1 MPTKKTTKSKKG
13 KPQPPTQQQQALTAS
28 HVHLG
33 PPFAG
38 SGAYP
43 YPAAWGI
50 FPAPDGRSVPC
61 PGFWGFTRHYP
72 TTGGIV
78 AQLGA
83 EPGTGSAGCTLY
95 AGYQYV
101 FKPTVAGDHLITAT
115 LNLGP
120 VTRRPRYGRVQ
131 IAGVLQ
137 IMGPGGHWADFY
149 EDLPSN
155 AGVTLAITP
164 RIQANQIYTLR
175 FGVAPI
181 VENVGYQ
188 SYGEAI
194 LNSAEVKQYLPYGA
208 QAAQLTRAS
217 ASPGHSILDSLL
229 AEGDERDIQ
238 NISLHEAATF
248 GVGYSS

>member
-1 MPTKKTTKSKKG
+1 M
-13 KPQPPTQQQQALTAS
+13 
-28 HVHLG
+28 HLG
-33 PPFAG
+33 TPFAG
-38 SGAYP
+38 QGP
-43 YPAAWGI
+43 YPGGAWGM
-50 FPAPDGRSVPC
+50 FPVPDGRSVPC
-61 PGFWGFTRHYP
+61 PGFWGFSRHYP

-83 EPGTGSAGCTLY
+83 EPGTGSSGCTFY

-101 FKPTVAGDHLITAT
+101 FKPTVAGDQLITAT

-131 IAGVLQ
+131 VAGVLQ

-149 EDLPSN
+149 DDLPSN
-155 AGVTLAITP
+155 TGITLAITP
-164 RIQANQIYTLR
+164 RIQAGGVYTLK

-181 VENVGYQ
+181 VENAGQQ

-194 LNSAEVKQYLPYGA
+194 LNSAELKHYLPYGA
-208 QAAQLTRAS
+208 QSAHASSAAADQGAEL
-217 ASPGHSILDSLL
+217 LNSLL
-229 AEGDERDIQ
+229 NPGKAPEAG
-238 NISLHEAATF
+238 NISLHEAASL